1 MGRTARVAPASP
13 GCELSE
19 TPPFRSASPWRARL
33 RINGSPTPEE
43 AIVEAE
49 RVKVEWRVV
58 HPGRT
63 GPGGS
68 QPLLVAGFGNAADPP
83 ARPATATYTLYTARH
98 QFSANAKS
106 SDGLT
111 RTEIAALMGHAS
123 IYTAGEHYG
132 KRRSGR
138 GRLGVPR
145 SEAEVDASE
154 RQTLVFPHVDDLR
167 MVQALEQERQR
178 RREQRTTSKLGP
190 GMG

>member
-1 MGRTARVAPASP
+1 MEGSSAGTYRSWWFTTVVGR
-13 GCELSE
+13 
-19 TPPFRSASPWRARL
+19 WL
-33 RINGSPTPEE
+33 RERCGSPCKT
-43 AIVEAE
+43 
-49 RVKVEWRVV
+49 RN
-58 HPGRT
+58 
-63 GPGGS
+63 
-68 QPLLVAGFGNAADPP
+68 GNV
-83 ARPATATYTLYTARH
+83 TLYTARH